1 MQLIPRYVNRSRTI
15 AVVNTAGFVTE
26 YRPVYTHEIRITKG
40 IDNLIEFRFLNADQ
54 KPVDVSGQTVK
65 FVAYDDEQIK
75 VLDLTGTLTAITGL
89 VTVSIPQEDINDIP
103 SQYLRYALY
112 LDNGSTQTLTYAD
125 SHFGNSGTIYL
136 DGSVFPVPRGDIDL
150 PFTASAQILVTDDS
164 SAYWTTD
171 PVVAKPSGETFAF
184 ENAVIIQPAVTN
196 QSDVTIQYTTDRY
209 VSLGSIW
216 TDITPTNITSDSTE
230 TRYEFNGTYNYIRV
244 YTTQDPTTISK
255 LILRN

>member
-1 MQLIPRYVNRSRTI
+1 MIPTYSCPPYSKTLINGKFSSISFNNILYQFCFIPRYLVQYRKPLDTCDTNKYTMQLIPIYVNRSRTI

-164 SAYWTTD
+164 S
-171 PVVAKPSGETFAF
+171 
-184 ENAVIIQPAVTN
+184 
-196 QSDVTIQYTTDRY
+196 
-209 VSLGSIW
+209 
-216 TDITPTNITSDSTE
+216 
-230 TRYEFNGTYNYIRV
+230 
-244 YTTQDPTTISK
+244 
-255 LILRN
+255 